1 MITPPFGPRAK
12 AVMSRS
18 ISLASRTLVGLASI
32 PSDGAADW
40 MAIPKNGHS
49 SHPRHDLLEHLQ
61 PFAAQAVFE
70 HQEAGGI
77 AARARQARNEAG
89 ADRVDEARGPPNN
102 GKPTIGACKLASI
115 TGQGGEATP

>member
-1 MITPPFGPRAK
+1 
-12 AVMSRS
+12 
-18 ISLASRTLVGLASI
+18 
-32 PSDGAADW
+32 

-49 SHPRHDLLEHLQ
+49 SHPRRDLLEHLQ

-89 ADRVDEARGPPNN
+89 ADRVDDNHEHDRHGAGRLQQRRRGRGASRSDEDVRRQRGQFGRVSAKLVGIGRGPADFDPVYVPD
-102 GKPTIGACKLASI
+102 GS
-115 TGQGGEATP
+115 

>member
-1 MITPPFGPRAK
+1 MITPPFEPRAK

-18 ISLASRTLVGLASI
+18 ISPTSRTLVGLASI

-49 SHPRHDLLEHLQ
+49 SHPRRDLLEPLQ

-89 ADRVDEARGPPNN
+89 ADRVDDNHEHDRHGAGRLQQRARG
-102 GKPTIGACKLASI
+102 S
-115 TGQGGEATP
+115 